1 MVTQLYDTSMEI
13 CEVAV
18 MYLEE
23 VCTEAEGLEKVVQL
37 RPALEHLGDVGH
49 PLFMRWVNLSLVR
62 RNPIDLCRFVSTS
75 IGFDYLHHAQYI
87 ERELDL
93 WLSVGHMG
101 FSLLRSGLLADG
113 YRRRTTST

>member
-1 MVTQLYDTSMEI
+1 VEASADQQETRLYATHHLGRLLHDAPALIDWALQLMVTQLYDTSMEI

-49 PLFMRWVNLSLVR
+49 PLFMRWVKPFNCLKDS
-62 RNPIDLCRFVSTS
+62 
-75 IGFDYLHHAQYI
+75 Y
-87 ERELDL
+87 
-93 WLSVGHMG
+93 
-101 FSLLRSGLLADG
+101 
-113 YRRRTTST
+113 